1 MQKKIRWAIMSNWI
15 VHVLV
20 WNAVVETLA
29 VLTALGNHRIT
40 PTTQPGRGCAGKL
53 LPRVVSQAGRGGNQI
68 SMCRIAIGRRTTDE
82 LLGRSRGRTYQDSQ
96 RLGRGQGKGGK
107 GRRRE
112 SEMEVSEQRPFCCDD
127 RLQKRPLP
135 LPDTLVPLTVPVWP
149 GGSPSLTPQGEKW
162 RSCRDVTPA
171 FAVCRGH
178 RPARATDGTC

>member
-1 MQKKIRWAIMSNWI
+1 M
-15 VHVLV
+15 
-20 WNAVVETLA
+20 
-29 VLTALGNHRIT
+29 LTALGNRRIT

-53 LPRVVSQAGRGGNQI
+53 LPRGVSQAGRGGNQI
-68 SMCRIAIGRRTTDE
+68 IAESPADDVRRTTDE
-82 LLGRSRGRTYQDSQ
+82 LLGRSRERTYQYLQ

-112 SEMEVSEQRPFCCDD
+112 TEMEVSEQRPFCCDD

-135 LPDTLVPLTVPVWP
+135 LPDTLVPLTVPVWL

-162 RSCRDVTPA
+162 SSCRDVTPA
-171 FAVCRGH
+171 FAVCSGH